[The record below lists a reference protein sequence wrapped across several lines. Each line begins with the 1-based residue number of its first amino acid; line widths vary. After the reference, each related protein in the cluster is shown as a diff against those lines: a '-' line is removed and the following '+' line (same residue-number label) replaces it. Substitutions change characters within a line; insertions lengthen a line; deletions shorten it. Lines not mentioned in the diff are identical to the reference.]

1 MEEEDSLVLPS
12 DIGQLGSSATRD
24 IDTLKESPLRLISS
38 KTQTSPTFKLLS
50 DANLFHPELNLPR
63 L

>member
-1 MEEEDSLVLPS
+1 MEEEDQLELPC
-12 DIGQLGSSATRD
+12 DRGQLGSCAARD
-24 IDTLKESPLRLISS
+24 IDTLKERPLRLVSS

-50 DANLFHPELNLPR
+50 DANLFHPALNLPR